1 MKSTLKEAII
11 QFKHL
16 KSFEMI
22 DSMQFYCLANVAST
36 EPSNKQL
43 SHYSYFKLILSLK

>member
-1 MKSTLKEAII
+1 MKITFLDAIL

-16 KSFEMI
+16 KYIGIIGSV
-22 DSMQFYCLANVAST
+22 QFSYLATVASS
-36 EPSNKQL
+36 EPTNKQL